1 MCCTF
6 TSTSV
11 FPLRSVLVVT
21 VPAAAGAMPVLV
33 SLSSLD
39 QAAVE
44 IRKVMAM
51 NNAILV
57 CRMCVSPCSGRV
69 SRALMSNSD
78 VGFSHLRCRRS
89 GAAFVFLP
97 PRMPGA
103 PIAARG
109 CAQLGSSRSICVSDF
124 FNRSDCIQYSTG
136 AHFGCIYGITWRTHV
151 CIACPGP
158 RVLVSGAGHR
168 TEEHLHALGRQP
180 GGPHLQSF
188 PHIQVF

>member
-69 SRALMSNSD
+69 SRALMSSSD

-103 PIAARG
+103 PSPPVVVLRSVQAEAFAFPISSIVLTAFSTPRYPFWVHLRHNLAYSRLHRLPRSPRLNIRRG
-109 CAQLGSSRSICVSDF
+109 PSD
-124 FNRSDCIQYSTG
+124 
-136 AHFGCIYGITWRTHV
+136 
-151 CIACPGP
+151 
-158 RVLVSGAGHR
+158 
-168 TEEHLHALGRQP
+168 
-180 GGPHLQSF
+180 
-188 PHIQVF
+188 